1 MLHWHCF
8 IYFGFNYLG
17 VCMAVAATA
26 LLGLS
31 ILVIGDSH
39 MATPS
44 YLIQSL
50 PDSLMEQGAV
60 VHSIGVC
67 GTQSSDWVKAVKGTC
82 GGAERTGAEPAVS
95 MGAEASTQ
103 PVGELIKKDKAD
115 LVVIIQG
122 DTIASYTNPEFPKT
136 WAWKQVTDLTKAIA
150 ATNTACVWV
159 GPAWGTEGGKYGKN
173 FKRVEEMSSFLAAN
187 VAPCTYVDSTKFSQP
202 GEWKTIDG
210 QHLTGTNYKKWGA
223 AITEAIVAAAPVKKN

>member
-1 MLHWHCF
+1 
-8 IYFGFNYLG
+8 
-17 VCMAVAATA
+17 MAVAASA

-39 MATPS
+39 MATPN
-44 YLIQSL
+44 YLIGSL
-50 PDSLMEQGAV
+50 HDNLIEQGAT

-67 GTQSSDWVKAVKGTC
+67 GTQSGDWAKAIKGTC
-82 GGAERTGAEPAVS
+82 GGAERTGSEPAVAT
-95 MGAEASTQ
+95 GAAASTQ
-103 PVGELIKKDKAD
+103 PVGDLIRKDKAD
-115 LVVIIQG
+115 LVVVIQG
-122 DTIASYTNPEFPKT
+122 DTIASYDNPEFPKT

-150 ATNTACVWV
+150 ATNAACVWV

-173 FKRVEEMSSFLAAN
+173 FKRVEEVSKFLAEN
-187 VAPCTYVDSTKFSQP
+187 VAPCTFVDSTKFSQP

-223 AITEAIVAAAPVKKN
+223 AITEAIVATAPAKKN